1 MCLEETVIIPM
12 RLNNGFPYYVVT
24 FVDDRKL
31 QSMHLRIFFHRAR
44 IQPWYIRRSV
54 QGGLVS
60 KDAGGSRGK
69 RLSKTAEA
77 FSFSPTATIM
87 SGPRLPAELL
97 DHIADLLRD
106 RETLESCCLVS
117 KSWIPRARKHLFA
130 CVAFHTA

>member
-60 KDAGGSRGK
+60 KDAGGSRGQRLKLRKLSPSHPLPQSCRVRVFQRNFWITSPTFYATEK
-69 RLSKTAEA
+69 RLRAVV
-77 FSFSPTATIM
+77 SFPNHGSHAPESISSPASHST
-87 SGPRLPAELL
+87 PR
-97 DHIADLLRD
+97 
-106 RETLESCCLVS
+106 
-117 KSWIPRARKHLFA
+117 
-130 CVAFHTA
+130 